1 MKLYGIKCMSL
12 ALSRYQWE
20 ITWRGFTQPLSSGH
34 FMTQGDD
41 DDDTHNQNTNK
52 LIVGTF

>member
-1 MKLYGIKCMSL
+1 MKLCGIKCMSL
-12 ALSRYQWE
+12 TLSRYQWE

-41 DDDTHNQNTNK
+41 DDTHNQNTNK
-52 LIVGTF
+52 LIVGTL